1 MHQAVSSNK
10 DVPDAVKYNGNLSVL
25 YLNADRLL
33 NKRHDLKFLIKSF
46 QKPPDV
52 IATTEFKPKRLK
64 HQLFLS
70 ELNIEGYNIYREG
83 LENNDG
89 RGGIKV
95 SLVEIPLAFQECLFL
110 MIRRPT

>member
-1 MHQAVSSNK
+1 MTV
-10 DVPDAVKYNGNLSVL
+10 Y
-25 YLNADRLL
+25 
-33 NKRHDLKFLIKSF
+33 LKFLIKSF

-52 IATTEFKPKRLK
+52 IAITEFKPKRLK

-70 ELNIEGYNIYREG
+70 ELNIDGYNIYRQG

-89 RGGIKV
+89 RGVLFYIASGIKV

-110 MIRRPT
+110 TIRRPT